1 MIDSHCHLDPGVYG
15 GDSGVDETIARARAA
30 GVTPIL
36 TVGSG
41 YGFES
46 AARALAVARRHPDVR
61 CSVGL
66 HPHDAKDYTDARL
79 DELLAL
85 ADAPEV
91 LALGEMGLDFFY
103 DSSPRDEQRHAF
115 RAQLRAAKARNLPV
129 IIHDRETAGETLRV
143 LDEEGAW
150 ATGVLYHCYTGDVAQ
165 MEAIVERGGYI
176 SIPGIVTFKNA
187 ETMRAVAAAVPE
199 DRLLVETD
207 SPFLTPV
214 PHRGRK
220 NEPAYVAHT
229 LACVA
234 GLRKTTVAALDATT
248 TANTLRFFR
257 WR

>member
-15 GDSGVDETIARARAA
+15 GDDGVDATIARARAA
-30 GVTPIL
+30 GVSRML

-46 AARALAVARRHPDVR
+46 AERALAVARRHPDVR

-66 HPHDAKDYTDARL
+66 HPHDAKELTEARL
-79 DELLAL
+79 AALLAL

-91 LALGEMGLDFFY
+91 LALGEMGLDFHY
-103 DSSPRDEQRHAF
+103 DASPRDQQREAF
-115 RAQLRAAKARNLPV
+115 RAQLRAARTRRLPV
-129 IIHDRETAGETLRV
+129 IIHDRDTEGETLRV
-143 LDEEGAW
+143 LDEEDAW
-150 ATGVLYHCYTGDVAQ
+150 PTGVLYHCYTGDVAQ
-165 MEAIVERGGYI
+165 MEAIVARGGYI

-187 ETMRAVAAAVPE
+187 ATMQDVARETPA
-199 DRLLVETD
+199 DRLLLETD

-214 PHRGRK
+214 PHRGKK

-229 LACVA
+229 LAYVA
-234 GLRKTTVAALDATT
+234 GLRQTSPEALDALT
-248 TANTLRFFR
+248 TANTLRFFA